1 MGNRLK
7 RSKKERMVA
16 GVCGGLAAYYRIDVS
31 MIRIAFVLGSVFSVG
46 AGVLVY
52 LVLWLTLPER

>member
-7 RSKKERMVA
+7 RSKQERMVA

-52 LVLWLTLPER
+52 LVLWLTLPDR